1 MKILPK
7 NSKEATV
14 SKLNEM
20 QFKNLF
26 DHPLSL
32 ICYRTGLH
40 CAKSRVFGANR
51 SKVGRANSKNTTD
64 VSAASARFFICV
76 CLFNVCCHFCNSRIS
91 ALQFLTLLSLLSLLS
106 VKSLLSSPSLLFY
119 MFLLST
125 LPCLSCF
132 YCLFFL
138 FAYHDI

>member
-1 MKILPK
+1 MVNHYSVTQSVPYVGIELLGQLKIAQMKSLPK

-51 SKVGRANSKNTTD
+51 SKVGRANSKNSTD
-64 VSAASARFFICV
+64 VSAASARFSNCAFLV
-76 CLFNVCCHFCNSRIS
+76 NVCCHFRDSASLILPCNS
-91 ALQFLTLLSLLSLLS
+91 
-106 VKSLLSSPSLLFY
+106 
-119 MFLLST
+119 
-125 LPCLSCF
+125 
-132 YCLFFL
+132 
-138 FAYHDI
+138 

>member
-1 MKILPK
+1 MMNGNSVSQSVPYVGIELLGQLKIAQMKSLPK

-32 ICYRTGLH
+32 ISYRTGLH

-51 SKVGRANSKNTTD
+51 
-64 VSAASARFFICV
+64 
-76 CLFNVCCHFCNSRIS
+76 
-91 ALQFLTLLSLLSLLS
+91 
-106 VKSLLSSPSLLFY
+106 
-119 MFLLST
+119 
-125 LPCLSCF
+125 
-132 YCLFFL
+132 
-138 FAYHDI
+138 